1 MFSVTEIAEL
11 LRRMTNR
18 GDKKQ
23 SGSCRNASGLKFK
36 KISVIN
42 LQKKRVKAAGSNIKN
57 TCIYQ
62 TLIRSSGARYMP
74 SPSWIW

>member
-1 MFSVTEIAEL
+1 MFSVTETAGFL
-11 LRRMTNR
+11 SRMTIEE
-18 GDKKQ
+18 KKQ

-36 KISVIN
+36 KICVIK

-74 SPSWIW
+74 SPS